1 MVEKRTRK
9 GGWEGVVT
17 SGKLEM
23 VDKNPNKCKYL
34 PLFLKRYHIGLKNL
48 VICFLQDKHTQK
60 LGPR

>member
-1 MVEKRTRK
+1 M
-9 GGWEGVVT
+9 GGEAVVT

-23 VDKNPNKCKYL
+23 VDKNPNKCEYL
-34 PLFLKRYHIGLKNL
+34 PLFLKRNHIGLKNL